1 MRIDFSYRT
10 LRSTMQNTAIRKN
23 HLSELFA
30 LDLRSLGLF
39 RIGIALILLY
49 DLLLRSFE
57 LSFFYTDLGATPR
70 EVLWHSPFPMGIVWW
85 ISPHMLSGSFA
96 WQAFLFILSALF
108 GVALLLGYRTSWAVA
123 ISWFL
128 LMGSQARQPMILQGN
143 DVLLRCA
150 LFWSFFVPLG
160 ARFSLDSLAKTATTY
175 HSNRILSW
183 GTAAIILQ
191 LSLVYFNAGI
201 PKVSYEWRGD
211 FNALYYVLNMD
222 YFTNPFGYW
231 LLQYPA
237 ILVLLTK
244 ATLLLE
250 VSVPFLLLMPLGNAY
265 LRLLLFAIMVGFHL
279 GIYLCM
285 DVGLFSFMCIA
296 YWLVVLPSLFWDKLT
311 AVIPWK
317 FLGSITE
324 VTGTKING
332 PEVLATPGPRWLIPC
347 LLIFVMVMNY
357 QRYLN
362 PPMVSDEATVID
374 TVGRI
379 TGLDQYWAMF
389 SPGVLKDGLKIWAEG
404 TKADGTKVNL
414 FNPSQDNRL
423 SDRRMIWAKEDS
435 YARKR
440 FLIWGLYEFPR
451 DPFSRA
457 FLKMML
463 EEWNQTHKA
472 EDQIISA
479 QIVSLKTQTSP
490 PYQTIESPTIN
501 EKTLMHYIPQPKD

>member
-1 MRIDFSYRT
+1 MRTDFSYRT

-96 WQAFLFILSALF
+96 WQAFLLLLSALF

-265 LRLLLFAIMVGFHL
+265 LRLILFAIIVGFHL

-317 FLGSITE
+317 SFSSYTE
-324 VTGTKING
+324 ING
-332 PEVLATPGPRWLIPC
+332 PEVLSTPGPRWLIPC

-362 PPMVSDEATVID
+362 PPMVSDEASIVD

-404 TKADGTKVNL
+404 TKADGSKVNL
-414 FNPSQDNRL
+414 FNPNQDNRQ
-423 SDRRMIWAKEDS
+423 SDRRMIWGKKDS

-463 EEWNQTHKA
+463 EEWNQTHSAK
-472 EDQIISA
+472 DQIISA

>member
-1 MRIDFSYRT
+1 
-10 LRSTMQNTAIRKN
+10 MQNTAIRKN

-160 ARFSLDSLAKTATTY
+160 ARFSLDSLSKNATTY

-404 TKADGTKVNL
+404 TKADGSKVNL
-414 FNPSQDNRL
+414 FNPNQDNRQ
-423 SDRRMIWAKEDS
+423 SDRRMIWGKEDS

-490 PYQTIESPTIN
+490 PYQTLESPTIN
-501 EKTLMHYIPQPKD
+501 EKILMHYIPQPKD

>member
-1 MRIDFSYRT
+1 MRTDFSYRT

-70 EVLWHSPFPMGIVWW
+70 EVLWHSPFPMGVVWW

-150 LFWSFFVPLG
+150 LFWSIFVPLG
-160 ARFSLDSLAKTATTY
+160 ARFSLDSLAKNATTY

-265 LRLLLFAIMVGFHL
+265 LRLILFAIMVGFHL

-317 FLGSITE
+317 SFSSYTE
-324 VTGTKING
+324 ING

-347 LLIFVMVMNY
+347 LLTFVMVMNY

-362 PPMVSDEATVID
+362 PPMVSDEASIVD

-423 SDRRMIWAKEDS
+423 SDRRMIWGKEDS

-463 EEWNQTHKA
+463 EEWNQTHSAK
-472 EDQIISA
+472 DQIVSA

-501 EKTLMHYIPQPKD
+501 EKTLMHYIPQSKD

>member
-1 MRIDFSYRT
+1 
-10 LRSTMQNTAIRKN
+10 MQNTAIRKN

-85 ISPHMLSGSFA
+85 ISPHMVSGSFA

-150 LFWSFFVPLG
+150 LFWSIFVPLG
-160 ARFSLDSLAKTATTY
+160 ARFSLDSLSKNVITY
-175 HSNRILSW
+175 HSNRILSL

-265 LRLLLFAIMVGFHL
+265 LRLILFAIMVGFHL

-296 YWLVVLPSLFWDKLT
+296 YWLVVLPGLFWDKLT

-324 VTGTKING
+324 VTGTEAHG
-332 PEVLATPGPRWLIPC
+332 PEVLSTPGPRWLIPC

-362 PPMVSDEATVID
+362 PPMVSDEASIVD

-404 TKADGTKVNL
+404 TKADGSKVNL
-414 FNPSQDNRL
+414 FNPNQDNRQ
-423 SDRRMIWAKEDS
+423 SDRRMIWGKEDS

-451 DPFSRA
+451 DPFSKA
-457 FLKMML
+457 FLKMMF
-463 EEWNQTHKA
+463 EQWNQTHKA
-472 EDQIISA
+472 EDQIVSA
-479 QIVSLKTQTSP
+479 QIVSLKTQTAP
-490 PYQTIESPTIN
+490 PYETIESPTRN
-501 EKTLMHYIPQPKD
+501 EKILMHYIPPPKD

>member
-1 MRIDFSYRT
+1 
-10 LRSTMQNTAIRKN
+10 MQNTAIRKN
-23 HLSELFA
+23 HLSEMFA

-70 EVLWHSPFPMGIVWW
+70 EVLWHSPFPMGVVWW

-150 LFWSFFVPLG
+150 LFWSLFVPMG
-160 ARFSLDSLAKTATTY
+160 ARFSLDSLAKNATAD

-250 VSVPFLLLMPLGNAY
+250 ISIPFILLMPFGNAY
-265 LRLLLFAIMVGFHL
+265 LRLIAFAIMVGFHL

-296 YWLVVLPSLFWDKLT
+296 YWIVVLPSLFWDKSIAL
-311 AVIPWK
+311 ISWK
-317 FLGSITE
+317 FDKVGTE
-324 VTGTKING
+324 STP
-332 PEVLATPGPRWLIPC
+332 PEVLSTPGPRWLIPC
-347 LLIFVMVMNY
+347 LLTFVMVMNY

-362 PPMVSDEATVID
+362 PPMVSDDASIVD

-423 SDRRMIWAKEDS
+423 SDRRMIWTKEDS

-463 EEWNQTHKA
+463 EDWNQTHNA
-472 EDQIISA
+472 EEQIISA
-479 QIVSLKTQTSP
+479 QIVSLKTQTAP
-490 PYQTIESPTIN
+490 PYQTIESPIIN
-501 EKTLMHYIPQPKD
+501 EKILMNYLPGIKD

>member
-1 MRIDFSYRT
+1 
-10 LRSTMQNTAIRKN
+10 MQTTAVRKN
-23 HLSELFA
+23 HLSEMFA

-70 EVLWHSPFPMGIVWW
+70 EVLWHSPFPMGVVWW

-160 ARFSLDSLAKTATTY
+160 ARFSLDSLAKNATTY

-191 LSLVYFNAGI
+191 LSIIYFNAGI

-265 LRLLLFAIMVGFHL
+265 LRLILFAIMVGFHL

-296 YWLVVLPSLFWDKLT
+296 YWLVVLPGLFWDKLT

-317 FLGSITE
+317 VFSSNTE
-324 VTGTKING
+324 ING
-332 PEVLATPGPRWLIPC
+332 PEVLSTPGPRWLIPC

-362 PPMVSDEATVID
+362 PPMVSDEARVID

-404 TKADGTKVNL
+404 TKADGSKVNL
-414 FNPSQDNRL
+414 FNPNQDNRQ
-423 SDRRMIWAKEDS
+423 SDRRMIWSKEDS

-451 DPFSRA
+451 DPFSKA
-457 FLKMML
+457 FLKMMF
-463 EEWNQTHKA
+463 EQWNQSHKA
-472 EDQIISA
+472 GDQIVSA
-479 QIVSLKTQTSP
+479 QIVSLKTQTAP
-490 PYQTIESPTIN
+490 PHETLEPPTIN
-501 EKTLMHYIPQPKD
+501 EKILMHYIPLPKD

>member
-1 MRIDFSYRT
+1 
-10 LRSTMQNTAIRKN
+10 
-23 HLSELFA
+23 
-30 LDLRSLGLF
+30 
-39 RIGIALILLY
+39 
-49 DLLLRSFE
+49 
-57 LSFFYTDLGATPR
+57 
-70 EVLWHSPFPMGIVWW
+70 MGIVWW

-191 LSLVYFNAGI
+191 LSLVYLNAGI

-250 VSVPFLLLMPLGNAY
+250 VSVPFLLLMPFGNAY
-265 LRLLLFAIMVGFHL
+265 LRLILFTIMVGFHL

-317 FLGSITE
+317 SFSSNTE
-324 VTGTKING
+324 ING

-362 PPMVSDEATVID
+362 PPMVSDKATVID

-404 TKADGTKVNL
+404 TTADGTKVNL
-414 FNPSQDNRL
+414 FNPSQDNRK
-423 SDRRMIWAKEDS
+423 SDKRMIWGKEDS

-457 FLKMML
+457 FLKMMF
-463 EEWNQTHKA
+463 EQWNQTHSAK
-472 EDQIISA
+472 DQIVSA
-479 QIVSLKTQTSP
+479 QIVSLKTQTAP

-501 EKTLMHYIPQPKD
+501 EKTLMNYIPQSKD

>member
-1 MRIDFSYRT
+1 
-10 LRSTMQNTAIRKN
+10 MQNTAIRKN

-150 LFWSFFVPLG
+150 LFWSFFIPLG
-160 ARFSLDSLAKTATTY
+160 ARFSLDSLAKNATTY

-265 LRLLLFAIMVGFHL
+265 LRLILFAIMVGFHL

-317 FLGSITE
+317 YFSSITE
-324 VTGTKING
+324 VTGTEANG
-332 PEVLATPGPRWLIPC
+332 PEVLSTPGPRWLIPC

-362 PPMVSDEATVID
+362 PPMVSDEASIVD

-404 TKADGTKVNL
+404 TTADGTKVNL
-414 FNPSQDNRL
+414 FNPSQDNRK
-423 SDRRMIWAKEDS
+423 SDRRMIWGKEDS

-463 EEWNQTHKA
+463 EEWNQTHSAK
-472 EDQIISA
+472 DQIISA

-501 EKTLMHYIPQPKD
+501 EKILMHYIPLPKD

>member
-1 MRIDFSYRT
+1 MRTDFPYRT

-150 LFWSFFVPLG
+150 LFWSIFVPLG
-160 ARFSLDSLAKTATTY
+160 ARFSLDSLAKNATTY

-265 LRLLLFAIMVGFHL
+265 LRLILFAIIVGFHL

-324 VTGTKING
+324 INGTKING

-362 PPMVSDEATVID
+362 PPMVSDEASIVD

-404 TKADGTKVNL
+404 TKADGSKVNL
-414 FNPSQDNRL
+414 FNPNQDNRQ
-423 SDRRMIWAKEDS
+423 SDRRMIWGKEDS

-501 EKTLMHYIPQPKD
+501 EKILMHYIPLPKD

>member
-1 MRIDFSYRT
+1 MRIDYPYRT

-70 EVLWHSPFPMGIVWW
+70 EVLWHSPFPMGVVWW

-150 LFWSFFVPLG
+150 LFWSIFVPLG
-160 ARFSLDSLAKTATTY
+160 ARFSLDSLSKTATTY

-265 LRLLLFAIMVGFHL
+265 LRLILFAIIVGFHL

-311 AVIPWK
+311 AVIPW
-317 FLGSITE
+317 
-324 VTGTKING
+324 
-332 PEVLATPGPRWLIPC
+332 
-347 LLIFVMVMNY
+347 
-357 QRYLN
+357 
-362 PPMVSDEATVID
+362 
-374 TVGRI
+374 
-379 TGLDQYWAMF
+379 
-389 SPGVLKDGLKIWAEG
+389 
-404 TKADGTKVNL
+404 
-414 FNPSQDNRL
+414 
-423 SDRRMIWAKEDS
+423 
-435 YARKR
+435 
-440 FLIWGLYEFPR
+440 
-451 DPFSRA
+451 
-457 FLKMML
+457 
-463 EEWNQTHKA
+463 
-472 EDQIISA
+472 
-479 QIVSLKTQTSP
+479 
-490 PYQTIESPTIN
+490 
-501 EKTLMHYIPQPKD
+501 

>member
-1 MRIDFSYRT
+1 
-10 LRSTMQNTAIRKN
+10 MQNTAIRKN

-70 EVLWHSPFPMGIVWW
+70 EVLWHSPFPMGVVWW

-150 LFWSFFVPLG
+150 LFWSIFVPLG
-160 ARFSLDSLAKTATTY
+160 ARFSLDSLAKNATTY

-222 YFTNPFGYW
+222 YFTYPFGYW

-265 LRLLLFAIMVGFHL
+265 LRLILFAIMVGFHL

-296 YWLVVLPSLFWDKLT
+296 YWLVVLPGLFWDKLT

-324 VTGTKING
+324 INGTKING

-362 PPMVSDEATVID
+362 PPMVSDEASIVD

-404 TKADGTKVNL
+404 TTADGTKVNL
-414 FNPSQDNRL
+414 FNPSQDNRK
-423 SDRRMIWAKEDS
+423 SDRRMIWGKEDS

-457 FLKMML
+457 FLKMMF
-463 EEWNQTHKA
+463 EQWNQTHSAK
-472 EDQIISA
+472 DQIVSA
-479 QIVSLKTQTSP
+479 QIVSLKTQTAP

-501 EKTLMHYIPQPKD
+501 EKTLMNYIPQSKD

>member
-1 MRIDFSYRT
+1 MRTDFSYRT

-57 LSFFYTDLGATPR
+57 LSFFYTDLGSTPR

-108 GVALLLGYRTSWAVA
+108 GVTLLLGYRTSWAVA

-150 LFWSFFVPLG
+150 LFWSIFVPLG

-265 LRLLLFAIMVGFHL
+265 LRLILFAIMVGFHL

-311 AVIPWK
+311 GVIPWK
-317 FLGSITE
+317 FLGSI
-324 VTGTKING
+324 VTGTEANG
-332 PEVLATPGPRWLIPC
+332 PEVLSTPGPRWLIPC

-362 PPMVSDEATVID
+362 PPMVSDEASIVD
-374 TVGRI
+374 TAGRI

-423 SDRRMIWAKEDS
+423 SDRRMIWGKEDS

-472 EDQIISA
+472 EEQIISA

-501 EKTLMHYIPQPKD
+501 EKILMHYIPQPKD

>member
-1 MRIDFSYRT
+1 MRIDYPYRT

-30 LDLRSLGLF
+30 LDLRSLGLL

-85 ISPHMLSGSFA
+85 ISPHMVSGSFA

-150 LFWSFFVPLG
+150 LFWSIFVPLG
-160 ARFSLDSLAKTATTY
+160 ARFSLDSLSKNVITY

-265 LRLLLFAIMVGFHL
+265 LRLILFAIMVGFHL

-296 YWLVVLPSLFWDKLT
+296 YWLVVLPGLFWDKLT

-324 VTGTKING
+324 INGTEAHG
-332 PEVLATPGPRWLIPC
+332 PEVLSTPGPRWLIPC

-362 PPMVSDEATVID
+362 PPMVSDEASIVD

-423 SDRRMIWAKEDS
+423 SDRRMIWSKEDS

-451 DPFSRA
+451 DPFSKA
-457 FLKMML
+457 FLKMMF
-463 EEWNQTHKA
+463 EQWNQTHKA
-472 EDQIISA
+472 EDQIVSA
-479 QIVSLKTQTSP
+479 QIVSLKTQTAP
-490 PYQTIESPTIN
+490 PYETIESPTLN
-501 EKTLMHYIPQPKD
+501 EKILMHYIPPPKD

>member
-1 MRIDFSYRT
+1 
-10 LRSTMQNTAIRKN
+10 MQNTTVRKN

-49 DLLLRSFE
+49 DLLLRSSE
-57 LSFFYTDLGATPR
+57 LSFFYTDQGATPR
-70 EVLWHSPFPMGIVWW
+70 EVLWHSPFPMGVVWW

-96 WQAFLFILSALF
+96 WQAFLFILSALA
-108 GVALLLGYRTSWAVA
+108 GIALLLGYRTLWAVA

-128 LMGSQARQPMILQGN
+128 LMGSHARQPMILQGN

-160 ARFSLDSLAKTATTY
+160 ARFSLDSLSKNAPTY
-175 HSNRILSW
+175 KSNRILSW

-191 LSLVYFNAGI
+191 LCILYFNAAI

-211 FNALYYVLNMD
+211 FNALYYVISMD
-222 YFTNPFGYW
+222 YFTKPFGYW
-231 LLQYPA
+231 ILQYPA

-250 VSVPFLLLMPLGNAY
+250 VSIPFLLLMPLGNAY
-265 LRLLLFAIMVGFHL
+265 LRLIAFATMVGFHL
-279 GIYLCM
+279 GIYMCM

-296 YWLVVLPSLFWDKLT
+296 YWLVFLPSLFWDKVAT
-311 AVIPWK
+311 FIPWK
-317 FLGSITE
+317 FLGSGTE
-324 VTGTKING
+324 DTS
-332 PEVLATPGPRWLIPC
+332 PEVLATPGPRLLIP
-347 LLIFVMVMNY
+347 LLLKFVMVMNY

-362 PPMVSDEATVID
+362 PPMVSDEASVMD

-389 SPGVLKDGLKIWAEG
+389 SPGVLKEGLKIWAEG
-404 TKADGTKVNL
+404 TKADGSKVNL
-414 FNPSQDNRL
+414 FNPTHDNRL
-423 SDRRMIWAKEDS
+423 SDRRMVWTKEDS

-463 EEWNQTHKA
+463 EEWNKTHNA
-472 EDQIISA
+472 EEQIISA
-479 QIVSLKTQTSP
+479 QIISLKTQTSP
-490 PYQTIESPTIN
+490 PYETLDSPTIN
-501 EKTLMHYIPQPKD
+501 EKILMNYIPQPKDQAAIRSAGT

>member
-1 MRIDFSYRT
+1 
-10 LRSTMQNTAIRKN
+10 
-23 HLSELFA
+23 
-30 LDLRSLGLF
+30 
-39 RIGIALILLY
+39 
-49 DLLLRSFE
+49 
-57 LSFFYTDLGATPR
+57 
-70 EVLWHSPFPMGIVWW
+70 
-85 ISPHMLSGSFA
+85 
-96 WQAFLFILSALF
+96 
-108 GVALLLGYRTSWAVA
+108 
-123 ISWFL
+123 
-128 LMGSQARQPMILQGN
+128 
-143 DVLLRCA
+143 
-150 LFWSFFVPLG
+150 
-160 ARFSLDSLAKTATTY
+160 
-175 HSNRILSW
+175 
-183 GTAAIILQ
+183 
-191 LSLVYFNAGI
+191 
-201 PKVSYEWRGD
+201 
-211 FNALYYVLNMD
+211 MD

-265 LRLLLFAIMVGFHL
+265 LRLILFAIMVGFHL

-296 YWLVVLPSLFWDKLT
+296 YWLVFLPGLFWDKLT

-463 EEWNQTHKA
+463 EEWNQTHSAK
-472 EDQIISA
+472 DQIISA

-501 EKTLMHYIPQPKD
+501 EKTLMHYIPLPKD

>member
-1 MRIDFSYRT
+1 
-10 LRSTMQNTAIRKN
+10 MQNTAIRKN

-150 LFWSFFVPLG
+150 LFWSIFVPLG
-160 ARFSLDSLAKTATTY
+160 ARFSLDSLAKNATTY

-250 VSVPFLLLMPLGNAY
+250 VSVPFLLLMPFGNAY
-265 LRLLLFAIMVGFHL
+265 LRLILFTIMVGFHL

-296 YWLVVLPSLFWDKLT
+296 YWLVFLPGLFWDKLT
-311 AVIPWK
+311 AVISWK
-317 FLGSITE
+317 SFSSNTE
-324 VTGTKING
+324 ING
-332 PEVLATPGPRWLIPC
+332 PEVLSTPGPRWLIPC

-362 PPMVSDEATVID
+362 PPMVSDEASIVD

-404 TKADGTKVNL
+404 TKADGSKVNL
-414 FNPSQDNRL
+414 FNPNQDNRQ
-423 SDRRMIWAKEDS
+423 SDRRMIWGKEDS

-472 EDQIISA
+472 EEQIISA

-501 EKTLMHYIPQPKD
+501 EKILMHYIPLPKD